1 MRRLSDTLEL
11 VRSQMVELADVLLG
25 ELFVQLAELDDV
37 DTLSLE
43 LVAGTWLMRMKM
55 HWLLDQDDDEVIE
68 DEELDRALEGI
79 LLGLVEKA
87 IYASASKAMRT
98 RLEATAATL
107 PVSLEASELVED
119 RDSSVVFASSEL
131 GEAIARALAR
141 ALARASASAEAGPT
155 PLERSSVDVVAI
167 GLNFLA
173 RLERMSSFSA
183 MIAGASGVE
192 VIVSFVIL
200 LEAHAF
206 GAIGLAQVGDDI
218 EVAVLDAGR
227 LGLVTEMVRTLG

>member
-11 VRSQMVELADVLLG
+11 VRSQMVELADVRLG

-141 ALARASASAEAGPT
+141 ASASAEVGPT

>member
-11 VRSQMVELADVLLG
+11 VRSQMVELADVRLG

-43 LVAGTWLMRMKM
+43 LVAGAWLMRMKM

-131 GEAIARALAR
+131 GEAIAR

>member
-1 MRRLSDTLEL
+1 
-11 VRSQMVELADVLLG
+11 MVELIDVRLG
-25 ELFVQLAELDDV
+25 ELFVQLGELDDV

-141 ALARASASAEAGPT
+141 ASASAEAGPT
-155 PLERSSVDVVAI
+155 PLERSSVDVVGI

>member
-11 VRSQMVELADVLLG
+11 VRSQMVELIDVRLG
-25 ELFVQLAELDDV
+25 ELFVQLGELDDV

-141 ALARASASAEAGPT
+141 ASASAEAGPT
-155 PLERSSVDVVAI
+155 PLERSSVDVVGI

>member
-11 VRSQMVELADVLLG
+11 VRSQMVELADVRLG

-141 ALARASASAEAGPT
+141 ASASAEVGPT

-173 RLERMSSFSA
+173 RLERMSSFGA

>member
-11 VRSQMVELADVLLG
+11 VRSQMVELADVRLG

-141 ALARASASAEAGPT
+141 ASASAEAGPT

>member
-1 MRRLSDTLEL
+1 
-11 VRSQMVELADVLLG
+11 
-25 ELFVQLAELDDV
+25 
-37 DTLSLE
+37 
-43 LVAGTWLMRMKM
+43 M

-141 ALARASASAEAGPT
+141 ASASAEVGPT

>member
-141 ALARASASAEAGPT
+141 ASASAEAGPT

>member
-141 ALARASASAEAGPT
+141 ASASAEAGPT

-173 RLERMSSFSA
+173 RLERMSSFGA